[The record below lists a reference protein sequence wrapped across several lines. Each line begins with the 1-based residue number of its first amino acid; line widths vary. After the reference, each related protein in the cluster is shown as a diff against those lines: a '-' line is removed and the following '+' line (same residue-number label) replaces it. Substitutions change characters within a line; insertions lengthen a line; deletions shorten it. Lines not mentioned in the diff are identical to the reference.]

1 MDVER
6 PFYQDTSLWILILTN
21 SATIYFALSKNWSLL
36 TIMIVYWV
44 QSVIIGS
51 FNFSRI
57 LSLKEFSTEN
67 FYINDKQVPPTEKT
81 KRSTAYFFAFHYGF
95 FHAIYASFLFINAE
109 NVNIF
114 YVLSG
119 GLLFF
124 VDHFF
129 SFRYNRKRDEK
140 KKRNIGTLMFFP
152 YARIIPM
159 HLIIVF
165 YGAFLSGKGPLIAFL
180 GLKTVADAIMHI
192 IEHEM

>member
-1 MDVER
+1 MDVKR

-21 SATIYFALSKNWSLL
+21 GATIYFSVSKDWSLL

-44 QSVIIGS
+44 QSVIIGTFS
-51 FNFSRI
+51 FFRI

-81 KRSTAYFFAFHYGF
+81 KHSTAYFFAFHYGF
-95 FHAIYASFLFINAE
+95 FHAIYASFLFVTAE
-109 NVNIF
+109 NVNVLYI
-114 YVLSG
+114 LSG

-180 GLKTVADAIMHI
+180 GLKTAADAIMHI

>member
-6 PFYQDTSLWILILTN
+6 PFYLDTSLWILILTN
-21 SATIYFALSKNWSLL
+21 GATIYVALSRNWSLL

-44 QSVIIGS
+44 QSVIIGT
-51 FNFSRI
+51 FNFFRI
-57 LSLKEFSTEN
+57 LSLREFSTEN
-67 FYINDKQVPPTEKT
+67 FYINDRQAPPTEKT
-81 KRSTAYFFAFHYGF
+81 KHSTAYFFAFHYGF
-95 FHAIYASFLFINAE
+95 FHAIYALFLLTNAGSV
-109 NVNIF
+109 NVLYI
-114 YVLSG
+114 LTG
-119 GLLFF
+119 GLIFV

-159 HLIIVF
+159 HLVIVF
-165 YGAFLSGKGPLIAFL
+165 YGVFLSGGGPLIAFL
-180 GLKTVADAIMHI
+180 GLKTAADALMHI